1 MHVVATAGHVDHGKS
16 ALVRALTDM
25 DPDRWAEEKRRGLTI
40 DLGFVWTTLPSGT
53 DLAFV
58 DVPGH
63 EKFLGN
69 MLAGV
74 GPAPVVIFVVAADE
88 GWQEQSTDHRDA
100 VRALDIQHG
109 LIALTRADR
118 ADATRRAEVA
128 AQVRDE
134 LAGTALA
141 DAPLVEVSAHTGEGI
156 AQMRQVLDEVLAKV
170 PAPDPQAR
178 VRVWIDRAF
187 SVKGAGTV
195 VTGTLVTGTLRVG
208 DTLQLA
214 SPDGTRAVEV
224 RGLHSENTAHQVV
237 EPTSRVAVNLR
248 GISSDAIHRGHS
260 LLSPGSWELVEQ
272 IDVRRTFGQD
282 FYELPQNIVVHIGT
296 AGLEAHV
303 RPLSADYA
311 RLSLAHPLPLQL
323 LDRFVVRSSGG
334 RHVSAGVQVID
345 VYPPELNRRGAARRR
360 AEELALLADGN
371 SAGRDSSDSSPSDAT
386 TTADARPSRATSTPV
401 PSPSLFTDPTGYIQ
415 RIGYVPVAQLQ
426 RAGFAVD
433 DPAAPPQGIIAF
445 RQWWIAARQITRWK
459 NQLLVVLEKHAQ
471 DNPLAAG
478 MPRKAAM
485 DALDLQEDALLGIA
499 VAAAKVEQPDGVLR
513 LPGHK
518 VELGAAEASV
528 AKLEA
533 WLADDPFAAPEADE
547 LQELRLGAKQ
557 LAAAEKAGRLLRL
570 GQGIVLLP
578 GAPQEAKKRIAQL
591 EQPFTLSAARKA
603 LSTTRRVA
611 IPLLKYLDE
620 QGITRRLDGGL
631 RELR

>member
-69 MLAGV
+69 MLAGL

-100 VRALDIQHG
+100 VRALDIRHG

-118 ADATRRAEVA
+118 ADATRRAEVT
-128 AQVRDE
+128 AQVRHE

-156 AQMRQVLDEVLAKV
+156 AQMRQVLDEVLAQV

-178 VRVWIDRAF
+178 LRVWIDRAF

-195 VTGTLVTGTLRVG
+195 VTGTLAAGTLRVG

-214 SPDGTRAVEV
+214 HPGGVRAVEV
-224 RGLHSENTAHQVV
+224 RGLHSENTAHQVLG
-237 EPTSRVAVNLR
+237 PTSRVAVNLR
-248 GISSDAIHRGHS
+248 GISADAIHRGHS
-260 LLSPGSWELVEQ
+260 LVSPDAWELVEQ

-323 LDRFVVRSSGG
+323 LDRFVVRSPGG
-334 RHVSAGVQVID
+334 RHVSAGVQIID

-360 AEELALLADGN
+360 AEELELLADGN
-371 SAGRDSSDSSPSDAT
+371 SAGRDRNDSSPSDAT
-386 TTADARPSRATSTPV
+386 TTAAASA
-401 PSPSLFTDPTGYIQ
+401 SPFTDPATYVQ
-415 RIGYVPVAQLQ
+415 RVGYVPVAQLQ
-426 RAGFAVD
+426 RAGFTVG
-433 DPAAPPQGIIAF
+433 DPKTPPQGIIAF

-459 NQLLVVLEKHAQ
+459 NQLLVALGKHAQ

-485 DALDLQEDALLGIA
+485 DALDLREDALLGIA
-499 VAAAKVEQPDGVLR
+499 VAAAKVEQTHGLLR

-518 VELGAAEASV
+518 VDLGEAEASV
-528 AKLEA
+528 VKLET
-533 WLADDPFAAPEADE
+533 WLADDPFAAPEANE
-547 LQELRLGAKQ
+547 LQELWLGAKQ

-570 GQGIVLLP
+570 TQGIVLLP
-578 GAPQEAKKRIAQL
+578 SAVQEAKKRIAQL

-603 LSTTRRVA
+603 LDTTRRVA
-611 IPLLKYLDE
+611 IPLLEYLDE
-620 QGITRRLDGGL
+620 QGITRRVDSGL
-631 RELR
+631 RELT

>member
-69 MLAGV
+69 MLAGL

-100 VRALDIQHG
+100 VRALDIRHG

-118 ADATRRAEVA
+118 ADATRRAGVT
-128 AQVRDE
+128 AQVRHE

-156 AQMRQVLDEVLAKV
+156 AQMRQVLDEVLAQV

-178 VRVWIDRAF
+178 LRVWIDRAF

-195 VTGTLVTGTLRVG
+195 VTGTLAAGTLRVG

-214 SPDGTRAVEV
+214 SPDGTRVVEV
-224 RGLHSENTAHQVV
+224 RGLHSENTVHQVL

-248 GISSDAIHRGHS
+248 GISADAIHRGHS
-260 LLSPGSWELVEQ
+260 LLSSGAWELVEQ

-282 FYELPQNIVVHIGT
+282 FHELPQNIVVHIGT

-303 RPLSADYA
+303 RPLSGDYA

-323 LDRFVVRSSGG
+323 LDCFVVRSPGG

-345 VYPPELNRRGAARRR
+345 VYPPELARRGAARRR

-371 SAGRDSSDSSPSDAT
+371 SAGRDRNDSSPSDAT
-386 TTADARPSRATSTPV
+386 TTAAASA
-401 PSPSLFTDPTGYIQ
+401 SPFTDPATYVQ
-415 RIGYVPVAQLQ
+415 RVGYVPVAQLQ
-426 RAGFAVD
+426 RAGFNVGD
-433 DPAAPPQGIIAF
+433 LKTPPQGIIAF

-459 NQLLVVLEKHAQ
+459 NQLLVALEKHAQ

-485 DALDLQEDALLGIA
+485 DALDLREDALLGIA
-499 VAAAKVEQPDGVLR
+499 VAAAKVEPADGLLR

-518 VELGAAEASV
+518 VDLGEAEASV
-528 AKLEA
+528 VKLET

-557 LAAAEKAGRLLRL
+557 LAAAENAGRLLRL
-570 GQGIVLLP
+570 SHGIVLLP
-578 GAPQEAKKRIAQL
+578 SAVQEAKKRIAQL

-611 IPLLKYLDE
+611 IPLLEYLDE
-620 QGITRRLDGGL
+620 QGITRRVDSGL
-631 RELR
+631 RELT

>member
-100 VRALDIQHG
+100 VRALDIRHG

-118 ADATRRAEVA
+118 ADATRRAEVT
-128 AQVRDE
+128 AQVRHE

-156 AQMRQVLDEVLAKV
+156 AQMRQVLDEVLAQV
-170 PAPDPQAR
+170 PAPDAQAR

-195 VTGTLVTGTLRVG
+195 VTGTLAAGTLRVG

-214 SPDGTRAVEV
+214 SPDGTRVVEV
-224 RGLHSENTAHQVV
+224 RGLHSENTAHQVL

-248 GISSDAIHRGHS
+248 GISADAIHRGHS
-260 LLSPGSWELVEQ
+260 LLSSGAWELVEQ

-282 FYELPQNIVVHIGT
+282 FHELPQNIVVHIGT

-303 RPLSADYA
+303 RPLSGDYA

-323 LDRFVVRSSGG
+323 LDRFVVRSPGG
-334 RHVSAGVQVID
+334 RHVSAGVQIID

-360 AEELALLADGN
+360 AEELELLADGN
-371 SAGRDSSDSSPSDAT
+371 PSDATSTADASPSDAT
-386 TTADARPSRATSTPV
+386 TTTAAASS
-401 PSPSLFTDPTGYIQ
+401 SPFTDPTGYIQ
-415 RIGYVPVAQLQ
+415 RVGYVPVDKLQ
-426 RAGFAVD
+426 RAGFAVG

-445 RQWWIAARQITRWK
+445 RQWWIAAREITRWK
-459 NQLLVVLEKHAQ
+459 NQLLVALDKHTQ

-499 VAAAKVEQPDGVLR
+499 VAAAKVEQVDGVLR

-518 VELGAAEASV
+518 VDLGAAEASV

-557 LAAAEKAGRLLRL
+557 LAAAENAGRLLRL

-611 IPLLKYLDE
+611 IPLLEYLDE

-631 RELR
+631 RELT

>member
-100 VRALDIQHG
+100 VRALDIRHG

-118 ADATRRAEVA
+118 ADATRRAEVT
-128 AQVRDE
+128 AQVRHE

-156 AQMRQVLDEVLAKV
+156 AQMRQVLDEVLAQV
-170 PAPDPQAR
+170 PAPDAQAR

-195 VTGTLVTGTLRVG
+195 VTGTLAAGTLRVG

-224 RGLHSENTAHQVV
+224 RGLHSENTAHQVL

-248 GISSDAIHRGHS
+248 GISADAIHRGHS
-260 LLSPGSWELVEQ
+260 LLSSGAWELVEQ

-311 RLSLAHPLPLQL
+311 RLSLAYPLPLQL
-323 LDRFVVRSSGG
+323 LDRFVVRSPGG

-345 VYPPELNRRGAARRR
+345 VYPPELARRGAARRR
-360 AEELALLADGN
+360 AEELELLAD
-371 SAGRDSSDSSPSDAT
+371 ASPSDA
-386 TTADARPSRATSTPV
+386 STPAAS
-401 PSPSLFTDPTGYIQ
+401 PSPFTDPTGYIQ
-415 RIGYVPVAQLQ
+415 RVGYVPVGKLQ
-426 RAGFAVD
+426 RAGFTVG
-433 DPAAPPQGIIAF
+433 DPAVPPQGIIAF
-445 RQWWIAARQITRWK
+445 RQWWIAAREITRWK
-459 NQLLVVLEKHAQ
+459 NQLLVALGKHAQ

-499 VAAAKVEQPDGVLR
+499 VAAAKVEQVDGVLR
-513 LPGHK
+513 VPGHK
-518 VELGAAEASV
+518 VDLGAAEASV

-557 LAAAEKAGRLLRL
+557 LAAAENAGRLLRL

-611 IPLLKYLDE
+611 IPLLEYLDE

-631 RELR
+631 RELT

>member
-40 DLGFVWTTLPSGT
+40 DLGFVWTTLPSGA
-53 DLAFV
+53 DVAFV

-88 GWQEQSTDHRDA
+88 GWQAQSTDHRDA
-100 VRALDIQHG
+100 LRALDIQYG
-109 LIALTRADR
+109 LIAVTRADR
-118 ADATRRAEVA
+118 AGAARRAEVT
-128 AQVRDE
+128 AQVRHE

-156 AQMRQVLDEVLAKV
+156 AQMRQVLDQVLARV

-195 VTGTLVTGTLRVG
+195 VTGTLAAGTLRVG
-208 DTLQLA
+208 DKLQLA
-214 SPDGTRAVEV
+214 SPEGTREVEV
-224 RGLHSENTAHQVV
+224 RGLHSENTAHQVL

-248 GISSDAIHRGHS
+248 GISADAIHRGHS
-260 LLSPGSWELVEQ
+260 LLSPGAWELVEQ

-311 RLSLAHPLPLQL
+311 RLSLAYPLPLQL
-323 LDRFVVRSSGG
+323 LDRFVVRSPGG

-360 AEELALLADGN
+360 AEELELLADGN
-371 SAGRDSSDSSPSDAT
+371 SAGRDRNDRSPSDAT
-386 TTADARPSRATSTPV
+386 TTAAASTPAAS
-401 PSPSLFTDPTGYIQ
+401 PSPFTDPTGYIQ
-415 RIGYVPVAQLQ
+415 RVGYVPVDKLQ
-426 RAGFAVD
+426 RAGFAVG

-445 RQWWIAARQITRWK
+445 RQWWIAAREITRWK
-459 NQLLVVLEKHAQ
+459 NQLLVALEKHAQ

-485 DALDLQEDALLGIA
+485 DALELQEDPLLGIA
-499 VAAAKVEQPDGVLR
+499 VAAAKVEQADGVVR

-518 VELGAAEASV
+518 VDLGEAEASV

-557 LAAAEKAGRLLRL
+557 LAAAENAGRLLRL
-570 GQGIVLLP
+570 GQGIIVLP
-578 GAPQEAKKRIAQL
+578 SAPQQAKQRIAQL

-603 LSTTRRVA
+603 LGTTRRVA
-611 IPLLKYLDE
+611 IPLLEYLDE

>member
-109 LIALTRADR
+109 LIAMTRADR
-118 ADATRRAEVA
+118 ADATRRAEVT
-128 AQVRDE
+128 AQVRHE

-156 AQMRQVLDEVLAKV
+156 AQMQQVLDEVLAQV

-178 VRVWIDRAF
+178 VRVWIDRTF

-195 VTGTLVTGTLRVG
+195 VTGTLAAGTLRVG

-214 SPDGTRAVEV
+214 SPDGTRVVEV
-224 RGLHSENTAHQVV
+224 RGLHSENTAHQVL

-248 GISSDAIHRGHS
+248 GISVDAIHRGRS
-260 LLSPGSWELVEQ
+260 LLSLGAWELVEQ

-311 RLSLAHPLPLQL
+311 RLSLAHPLPLHL
-323 LDRFVVRSSGG
+323 LDRFVVRSPGG

-345 VYPPELNRRGAARRR
+345 VYPPELACRGAARRR
-360 AEELALLADGN
+360 AEELALLAD
-371 SAGRDSSDSSPSDAT
+371 ASPSDAT
-386 TTADARPSRATSTPV
+386 TTVAASPSHATSTPAAS
-401 PSPSLFTDPTGYIQ
+401 PSPFTDPTAYVQ
-415 RIGYVPVAQLQ
+415 RVGYVPVGKLQ
-426 RAGFAVD
+426 RAGFTVD
-433 DPAAPPQGIIAF
+433 DPAVPPQGIIAF

-485 DALDLQEDALLGIA
+485 DALDLREDALLGIA
-499 VAAAKVEQPDGVLR
+499 IAAAKVEPADGLLR

-518 VELGAAEASV
+518 VDLGVAEASV
-528 AKLEA
+528 AKLEV

-557 LAAAEKAGRLLRL
+557 LAAAENAGRVLRL
-570 GQGIVLLP
+570 GQGIVVLP
-578 GAPQEAKKRIAQL
+578 SAPQEAKKRIAQL

-611 IPLLKYLDE
+611 IPLLEYLDE

-631 RELR
+631 RELT

>member
-100 VRALDIQHG
+100 VRALDIRHG

-118 ADATRRAEVA
+118 ADATRRAEVT
-128 AQVRDE
+128 AQVRHE

-156 AQMRQVLDEVLAKV
+156 AQMRQVLDEVLAQV

-195 VTGTLVTGTLRVG
+195 VTGTLSAGTLRVG
-208 DTLQLA
+208 DKLELA
-214 SPDGTRAVEV
+214 SPDDTRAVEV
-224 RGLHSENTAHQVV
+224 RGLHSENTAHQVL

-248 GISSDAIHRGHS
+248 GISADAIHRGHS
-260 LLSPGSWELVEQ
+260 LLSSGAWELVEQ
-272 IDVRRTFGQD
+272 IDVCRTFGQD

-323 LDRFVVRSSGG
+323 LDRFVVRSPGG

-345 VYPPELNRRGAARRR
+345 VYPPELTRRGAARRR
-360 AEELALLADGN
+360 AEELELLAD
-371 SAGRDSSDSSPSDAT
+371 ASPS
-386 TTADARPSRATSTPV
+386 ATSIPAAS
-401 PSPSLFTDPTGYIQ
+401 PSPFTDPTAYVQ
-415 RIGYVPVAQLQ
+415 RVGYVPVGKLQ
-426 RAGFAVD
+426 RAGFAVG

-445 RQWWIAARQITRWK
+445 RQWWIAAREITRWK
-459 NQLLVVLEKHAQ
+459 NQLLVALGKHAQ
-471 DNPLAAG
+471 ENPLAAG

-499 VAAAKVEQPDGVLR
+499 VTAAKVEQVDGVLR
-513 LPGHK
+513 VPGHK
-518 VELGAAEASV
+518 VDLGAAEASV

-557 LAAAEKAGRLLRL
+557 LAAAENAGRLLRL
-570 GQGIVLLP
+570 GQGIIVLP
-578 GAPQEAKKRIAQL
+578 SAPQEAKKRIAQL

-611 IPLLKYLDE
+611 IPLLEYLDE

>member
-100 VRALDIQHG
+100 LRALDIRHG

-118 ADATRRAEVA
+118 ADANRRAEVT
-128 AQVRDE
+128 AQVRHE

-156 AQMRQVLDEVLAKV
+156 AQMRQVLDEVLAQV
-170 PAPDPQAR
+170 PAPDSQAR

-195 VTGTLVTGTLRVG
+195 VTGTLAAGTLRVG
-208 DTLQLA
+208 DKLQLA

-224 RGLHSENTAHQVV
+224 RGLHSENTAHEVL
-237 EPTSRVAVNLR
+237 EPTSRAAVNLR
-248 GISSDAIHRGHS
+248 GISADAIHRGHS
-260 LLSPGSWELVEQ
+260 LLSSDAWELVEQ

-323 LDRFVVRSSGG
+323 LDRFVVRSPGG

-345 VYPPELNRRGAARRR
+345 VYPPELKRRGAARRR
-360 AEELALLADGN
+360 AEELELLAD
-371 SAGRDSSDSSPSDAT
+371 ASPSDAT
-386 TTADARPSRATSTPV
+386 TTVASSNP
-401 PSPSLFTDPTGYIQ
+401 FTDPTGYIQ
-415 RIGYVPVAQLQ
+415 RVGYVPVGKLQ

-459 NQLLVVLEKHAQ
+459 NQLLVALDKHAQ

-499 VAAAKVEQPDGVLR
+499 VAAAKVEQVDGVLR
-513 LPGHK
+513 VPGHK
-518 VELGAAEASV
+518 VDLGAAEASV

-557 LAAAEKAGRLLRL
+557 LAAAENAGRLLRL

-611 IPLLKYLDE
+611 IPLLEYLDE

-631 RELR
+631 RELT

>member
-100 VRALDIQHG
+100 LRALDIRHG

-118 ADATRRAEVA
+118 ADAARRAEVA
-128 AQVRDE
+128 AQVRHE

-195 VTGTLVTGTLRVG
+195 VTGTLAAGTLRVG

-214 SPDGTRAVEV
+214 SPDGTRVVEV
-224 RGLHSENTAHQVV
+224 RGLHSENTAHQVLG
-237 EPTSRVAVNLR
+237 PTSRVAVNLR

-260 LLSPGSWELVEQ
+260 LVSSGAWELVEQ
-272 IDVRRTFGQD
+272 VDVRRTFGQD
-282 FYELPQNIVVHIGT
+282 FYEFPQNIVVHIGT
-296 AGLEAHV
+296 AGLEARV

-311 RLSLAHPLPLQL
+311 RLNLAHPLPLQL
-323 LDRFVVRSSGG
+323 LDRFVVRSPGG

-360 AEELALLADGN
+360 AEELELLADGN
-371 SAGRDSSDSSPSDAT
+371 SAGRDRNDRSPSDAT
-386 TTADARPSRATSTPV
+386 TTAAAS
-401 PSPSLFTDPTGYIQ
+401 PSPFTDPTGYIQ
-415 RIGYVPVAQLQ
+415 RVGYVPVGKLQ
-426 RAGFAVD
+426 RAGFSVS
-433 DPAAPPQGIIAF
+433 DPAVPPQGIIAF

-485 DALDLQEDALLGIA
+485 DALDLREDALLGIA
-499 VAAAKVEQPDGVLR
+499 VAAAKVEQADGLLR

-518 VELGAAEASV
+518 VDLGEAAASV
-528 AKLEA
+528 VKLET

-557 LAAAEKAGRLLRL
+557 LAAAENAGRLLRL
-570 GQGIVLLP
+570 SQGIVLLP
-578 GAPQEAKKRIAQL
+578 SAVQEAKKRIAQL

-611 IPLLKYLDE
+611 IPLLEYLDE

>member
-100 VRALDIQHG
+100 VRALDIRHG

-118 ADATRRAEVA
+118 ADATRRAEVT
-128 AQVRDE
+128 AQVRHE

-156 AQMRQVLDEVLAKV
+156 AQMRQVLDEVLAQV
-170 PAPDPQAR
+170 PAPDAQAR

-195 VTGTLVTGTLRVG
+195 VTGTLAAGTLRVG

-214 SPDGTRAVEV
+214 SPDGTRVVEV
-224 RGLHSENTAHQVV
+224 RGLHSENTAHQVL

-248 GISSDAIHRGHS
+248 GISADAIHRGHS
-260 LLSPGSWELVEQ
+260 LLSSGAWELVEQ

-311 RLSLAHPLPLQL
+311 RLSLAYPLPLQL
-323 LDRFVVRSSGG
+323 LDRFVVRSPGG

-360 AEELALLADGN
+360 AEELELLAD
-371 SAGRDSSDSSPSDAT
+371 ASPS
-386 TTADARPSRATSTPV
+386 ATSTPATSTPAAS
-401 PSPSLFTDPTGYIQ
+401 PSPFTDPTGYIQ
-415 RIGYVPVAQLQ
+415 RVGYVPVDKLQ
-426 RAGFAVD
+426 RAGFTVD

-445 RQWWIAARQITRWK
+445 RQWWIAAREITRWK
-459 NQLLVVLEKHAQ
+459 NQLLVALGKHAQ
-471 DNPLAAG
+471 ENPLAAG

-499 VAAAKVEQPDGVLR
+499 VAAAKVEQVDGVLR
-513 LPGHK
+513 VPGHR
-518 VELGAAEASV
+518 VDLGAAEASV

-557 LAAAEKAGRLLRL
+557 LAAAENAGRLLRL

-611 IPLLKYLDE
+611 IPLLEYLDE

-631 RELR
+631 RELT

>member
-100 VRALDIQHG
+100 LRALDIRHG

-118 ADATRRAEVA
+118 ADGTRRAEVT
-128 AQVRDE
+128 AQVRHE

-156 AQMRQVLDEVLAKV
+156 AQMRQVLDEVLAQV
-170 PAPDPQAR
+170 PAPDSQAR

-195 VTGTLVTGTLRVG
+195 VTGTLAAGTLRVG
-208 DTLQLA
+208 DKLQLA

-224 RGLHSENTAHQVV
+224 RSLHSENTAHQVV

-248 GISSDAIHRGHS
+248 GISADAIHRGHS
-260 LLSPGSWELVEQ
+260 LLSSGAWELVEQ

-303 RPLSADYA
+303 RPLSEDYA

-323 LDRFVVRSSGG
+323 LDRFVVRSPGG

-360 AEELALLADGN
+360 AEELALLADV
-371 SAGRDSSDSSPSDAT
+371 SPSDAT
-386 TTADARPSRATSTPV
+386 STPA
-401 PSPSLFTDPTGYIQ
+401 PSPSPFTDPTAYVQ
-415 RIGYVPVAQLQ
+415 RVGYVPVGKLQ
-426 RAGFAVD
+426 RAGFTVD

-459 NQLLVVLEKHAQ
+459 NQLLVALDKHAQ

-485 DALDLQEDALLGIA
+485 DAMDLQEDALLGIA
-499 VAAAKVEQPDGVLR
+499 VAAAKVEQADGMLR

-518 VELGAAEASV
+518 VDLGAAEASV

-557 LAAAEKAGRLLRL
+557 LAAAENAGRLLRL

-578 GAPQEAKKRIAQL
+578 GAPQEAKKRITQL

-611 IPLLKYLDE
+611 IPLLEYLDE
-620 QGITRRLDGGL
+620 QSITRRLDGGL
-631 RELR
+631 RELT

>member
-100 VRALDIQHG
+100 LRALDIRHG

-118 ADATRRAEVA
+118 ADATRRAEVT
-128 AQVRDE
+128 AQVRHE

-156 AQMRQVLDEVLAKV
+156 AQMRQVLDEVLAQV
-170 PAPDPQAR
+170 PAPDLQAR

-195 VTGTLVTGTLRVG
+195 VTGTLAAGTLRVG
-208 DTLQLA
+208 DKLQLA

-224 RGLHSENTAHQVV
+224 RGLHSENTAHQVL
-237 EPTSRVAVNLR
+237 EPTSRAAVNLR
-248 GISSDAIHRGHS
+248 GISADAIHRGHS
-260 LLSPGSWELVEQ
+260 LLSSDAWELVEQ

-296 AGLEAHV
+296 AGLEAYV

-323 LDRFVVRSSGG
+323 LDRFVVRSPGG

-360 AEELALLADGN
+360 AEELELLAD
-371 SAGRDSSDSSPSDAT
+371 ASPSDAT
-386 TTADARPSRATSTPV
+386 TTAAASPSHATSTPA
-401 PSPSLFTDPTGYIQ
+401 PSPSPFTDPTGYIQ
-415 RIGYVPVAQLQ
+415 RVGYVPVGKLQ

-433 DPAAPPQGIIAF
+433 DPAVPPQGIIAF
-445 RQWWIAARQITRWK
+445 REWWIAARQITRWK
-459 NQLLVVLEKHAQ
+459 NQLLVVLGKHAQ

-499 VAAAKVEQPDGVLR
+499 VAAAKVEQADGVLR
-513 LPGHK
+513 APGHK
-518 VELGAAEASV
+518 VDLGAAEASV

-557 LAAAEKAGRLLRL
+557 LAAAENAGRLLRL

-578 GAPQEAKKRIAQL
+578 SAPQQAKKRIAQL

-611 IPLLKYLDE
+611 IPLLEYLDE

-631 RELR
+631 RELT

>member
-69 MLAGV
+69 MLAGL

-100 VRALDIQHG
+100 LRALDIRHG

-118 ADATRRAEVA
+118 ADATRRAEVT
-128 AQVRDE
+128 AQVRHE

-195 VTGTLVTGTLRVG
+195 VTGTLAAGTLRVG

-214 SPDGTRAVEV
+214 SPGGVRAVEV
-224 RGLHSENTAHQVV
+224 RGLHSENTAHQVL

-248 GISSDAIHRGHS
+248 GISADAIHRGHS
-260 LLSPGSWELVEQ
+260 LLSSDAWELVEQ

-282 FYELPQNIVVHIGT
+282 FHELPQNIVVHIGT

-311 RLSLAHPLPLQL
+311 RLNLAHPLPLKL
-323 LDRFVVRSSGG
+323 LDRFVVRSPGG

-360 AEELALLADGN
+360 AEELELLADGN
-371 SAGRDSSDSSPSDAT
+371 SAGRDRNDSSPSDAT
-386 TTADARPSRATSTPV
+386 TTAAASA
-401 PSPSLFTDPTGYIQ
+401 SPFTDPTSYIQ
-415 RIGYVPVAQLQ
+415 RVGYVPVAQLQ

-499 VAAAKVEQPDGVLR
+499 VAAAKVEQADGVLR

-518 VELGAAEASV
+518 VDLGAAEASV
-528 AKLEA
+528 AKLET

-557 LAAAEKAGRLLRL
+557 LAVAENAGRLLRL
-570 GQGIVLLP
+570 SHGIVLLP
-578 GAPQEAKKRIAQL
+578 SAVQEAKKRIAQL

-603 LSTTRRVA
+603 LVTTRRVA
-611 IPLLKYLDE
+611 IPLLEYLDE

>member
-100 VRALDIQHG
+100 LRALDIRHG

-118 ADATRRAEVA
+118 ADATRRAEVT
-128 AQVRDE
+128 AQVRHE

-178 VRVWIDRAF
+178 LRVWIDRAF

-195 VTGTLVTGTLRVG
+195 VTGTLAAGTLRVG

-214 SPDGTRAVEV
+214 HPGGVRAVEV
-224 RGLHSENTAHQVV
+224 RGLHSENTAHQVL

-248 GISSDAIHRGHS
+248 GISADAIHRGHS
-260 LLSPGSWELVEQ
+260 LVSPGAWELVEQ

-282 FYELPQNIVVHIGT
+282 FHELPQNIVVHIGT
-296 AGLEAHV
+296 AGLETHV
-303 RPLSADYA
+303 RPLSANYA
-311 RLSLAHPLPLQL
+311 RLNLAHPLPLQL
-323 LDRFVVRSSGG
+323 LDRFVVRSPGG

-360 AEELALLADGN
+360 AEELELLADGN

-386 TTADARPSRATSTPV
+386 TTAAASA
-401 PSPSLFTDPTGYIQ
+401 SPFTDPTGYIQ
-415 RIGYVPVAQLQ
+415 RVGYVPVAQLQ
-426 RAGFAVD
+426 RAGFTVG
-433 DPAAPPQGIIAF
+433 DPKTPPQGIIAF

-459 NQLLVVLEKHAQ
+459 NQLLVALGKHAQ

-485 DALDLQEDALLGIA
+485 DALDVQEDALLGIA
-499 VAAAKVEQPDGVLR
+499 IAAAKVEPADGLLR
-513 LPGHK
+513 LPGHR
-518 VELGAAEASV
+518 VDLGEAEASV
-528 AKLEA
+528 VKLET
-533 WLADDPFAAPEADE
+533 WLADDPFAAPEVDE

-557 LAAAEKAGRLLRL
+557 LAAAENAGRLLRL
-570 GQGIVLLP
+570 SHGIVLLP
-578 GAPQEAKKRIAQL
+578 SAVQEAKKRIAQL

-611 IPLLKYLDE
+611 IPLLEYLDE

>member
-88 GWQEQSTDHRDA
+88 GWQEQSMDHRDA
-100 VRALDIQHG
+100 VRALDIRHG

-118 ADATRRAEVA
+118 ADATRRAEVT
-128 AQVRDE
+128 AQVRHE

-178 VRVWIDRAF
+178 LRVWIDRAF

-195 VTGTLVTGTLRVG
+195 ATGTLAAGTLQVG

-214 SPDGTRAVEV
+214 SPDGTCVVEV
-224 RGLHSENTAHQVV
+224 RGLHSENTAHQVL

-248 GISSDAIHRGHS
+248 GISADAIHRGHS
-260 LLSPGSWELVEQ
+260 LLSSGAWELVEQ

-282 FYELPQNIVVHIGT
+282 FHELPQNIVVHIGT

-303 RPLSADYA
+303 RPLSGDYA

-323 LDRFVVRSSGG
+323 LDRFVVRSPGG

-345 VYPPELNRRGAARRR
+345 VYPPELARRGAARRR
-360 AEELALLADGN
+360 AEELALLAGAN
-371 SAGRDSSDSSPSDAT
+371 PSDAT
-386 TTADARPSRATSTPV
+386 STPAAS
-401 PSPSLFTDPTGYIQ
+401 PSPFTDPTAYVQ
-415 RIGYVPVAQLQ
+415 RVGYVPVGKLQ
-426 RAGFAVD
+426 RAGFSVS
-433 DPAAPPQGIIAF
+433 DPAAPPQGVIAF

-459 NQLLVVLEKHAQ
+459 NQLLVALEKHVQ

-485 DALDLQEDALLGIA
+485 DALDVQEDALLGI
-499 VAAAKVEQPDGVLR
+499 VIAAAKVEPADGLLR

-518 VELGAAEASV
+518 VDLGAAEASV
-528 AKLEA
+528 AKLES

-578 GAPQEAKKRIAQL
+578 SAPEEAKKRIAQL

-611 IPLLKYLDE
+611 IPLLEYLDE

>member
-40 DLGFVWTTLPSGT
+40 DLGFVWTTLPSGA
-53 DLAFV
+53 DVAFV

-88 GWQEQSTDHRDA
+88 GWQAQSTDHRDA
-100 VRALDIQHG
+100 LRALDIQYG
-109 LIALTRADR
+109 LIAVTRADR
-118 ADATRRAEVA
+118 AGAARRAEVT
-128 AQVRDE
+128 AQVRHE

-156 AQMRQVLDEVLAKV
+156 AQMRQVLDQVLARV

-195 VTGTLVTGTLRVG
+195 VTGTLAAGTLRVG
-208 DTLQLA
+208 DKLQLA
-214 SPDGTRAVEV
+214 SPEGTREVEV
-224 RGLHSENTAHQVV
+224 RGLHSENTAHQVL

-248 GISSDAIHRGHS
+248 GISADAIHRGHS
-260 LLSPGSWELVEQ
+260 LLSPGAWELVEQ

-311 RLSLAHPLPLQL
+311 RLSLAYPLPLQL
-323 LDRFVVRSSGG
+323 LDRFVVRSPGG

-360 AEELALLADGN
+360 AEELELLADGN
-371 SAGRDSSDSSPSDAT
+371 SAGRDRNDRSPSDAT
-386 TTADARPSRATSTPV
+386 TTAAASTPAAS
-401 PSPSLFTDPTGYIQ
+401 PSPFTDPTGYIQ
-415 RIGYVPVAQLQ
+415 RVGYVPVDKLQ
-426 RAGFAVD
+426 RAGFAVG

-445 RQWWIAARQITRWK
+445 RQWWIAAREITRWK
-459 NQLLVVLEKHAQ
+459 NQLLVALEKHAQ

-485 DALDLQEDALLGIA
+485 DALELQEDPLLGIA
-499 VAAAKVEQPDGVLR
+499 VAAAKVEQADGVVR

-518 VELGAAEASV
+518 VDLGEVEASV

-557 LAAAEKAGRLLRL
+557 LAAAENAGRLLRL
-570 GQGIVLLP
+570 GQGIIVLP
-578 GAPQEAKKRIAQL
+578 SAPQQAKQRIAQL

-603 LSTTRRVA
+603 LGTTRRVA
-611 IPLLKYLDE
+611 IPLLEYLDE